1 MDIAL
6 KLPRICSCL
15 GVVGLYA
22 PPRDLQMDHGTTHK
36 TPNKKCARLNKLCNQ
51 ENAAQDTASRARLLL
66 SSFSNRKATTTTPFI
81 FSLVLPGTVEQQMTA
96 DSWPRAEWDRGFSPK
111 PRRRDDR

>member
-96 DSWPRAEWDRGFSPK
+96 DSWPAGGMGPWFLTKTTSS
-111 PRRRDDR
+111 RR